1 MPTIRTRRPS
11 RVRNAIAAGGVVLRH
26 RDGAREVVLTGRHA
40 DGTWVFPKGTPDKGE
55 EIEDTGDGEDEE
67 DSPLAEFGASGAAPI
82 VARDL
87 VVIAR
92 GEIDSSSP

>member
-1 MPTIRTRRPS
+1 LAYAGESNIPS
-11 RVRNAIAAGGVVLRH
+11 KKVVND
-26 RDGAREVVLTGRHA
+26 DG
-40 DGTWVFPKGTPDKGE
+40 KE